1 MRTLTQRLREAEQID
16 HPTPEDYARLLG
28 LASDM
33 EDEIDR
39 LRDML
44 SEEIAHREMARS
56 EVKFWLSCGNGEV
69 T

>member
-16 HPTPEDYARLLG
+16 HPTPEDYSRLLD

-44 SEEIAHREMARS
+44 SEKIALRDMARS
-56 EVKFWLSCGNGEV
+56 EAKFWFSYGNGEV

>member
-1 MRTLTQRLREAEQID
+1 MRTLSTRLREAEQID
-16 HPTPEDYARLLG
+16 HPNEADYSRLLI

-39 LRDML
+39 LRDL
-44 SEEIAHREMARS
+44 LAEEIAHREQARS
-56 EVKFWLSCGNGEV
+56 EAKFWLSYGNGDV

>member
-16 HPTPEDYARLLG
+16 HPTPEDYSRLLD

-33 EDEIDR
+33 EDQIDR
-39 LRDML
+39 LRDKL

-56 EVKFWLSCGNGEV
+56 EAKFWVSYGNGEV

>member
-1 MRTLTQRLREAEQID
+1 MRNLDQRLRELEQVT
-16 HPTPEDYARLLG
+16 HPLPEDYSRLLD

-44 SEEIAHREMARS
+44 SEEIATREMLDQLRG
-56 EVKFWLSCGNGEV
+56 FR
-69 T
+69 

>member
-16 HPTPEDYARLLG
+16 HPTPEDYSRLLT

-39 LRDML
+39 LRDKVDNAWV
-44 SEEIAHREMARS
+44 SADNI
-56 EVKFWLSCGNGEV
+56 
-69 T
+69 